1 MRNPV
6 RKWLSRR
13 AVIGPGCW
21 NWIGYRDRDGYGR
34 TAFEVGPKREQMA
47 HRVSFIRCR
56 GPIPDGLVV
65 MHKCDN
71 PTCVRPT
78 HLVLGT
84 QRENIIDMIGKG
96 RQASPQGEAN
106 HFARL
111 KASQVT
117 ELRMRRANGEDLNT
131 LAAEFGIA
139 PITAS
144 QIIRRHSWRSVP

>member
-1 MRNPV
+1 MRNPA
-6 RKWLSRR
+6 RRWLSRR
-13 AVIGPGCW
+13 AAIGPGCW
-21 NWIGYRDRDGYGR
+21 NWIGFCDRDGYGR
-34 TAFEVGPKREQMA
+34 TQLMVGDKKEQMA

-65 MHKCDN
+65 MHRCDN
-71 PTCVRPT
+71 PSCIRPT

-84 QRENIIDMIGKG
+84 QPENIYDMIAKG
-96 RQASPQGEAN
+96 RHGPAHGEAN

-111 KASQVT
+111 RASQVT
-117 ELRMRRANGEDLNT
+117 ELRMRRANGEDLNV

-144 QIIRRHSWRSVP
+144 QIVRRHSWRSVP